1 MQSTACS
8 STDVVAAT
16 FLDSASQE
24 HVQEILPDRQP
35 ENTPEPERLPNI
47 QTEDIGL
54 WLGGDPVVLVEDDL
68 DCIPPIPVAAGSGSV
83 GEPTS
88 HLPIASKRQR
98 VATPTHT
105 AAPKDRIKWVGSIPF
120 VQSGVTGVVHSGR
133 CSMNKLSHANGSI
146 SVVCQQSCCI
156 FSGQA
161 HAGLCDCLCHIF
173 AQSYRARNGP
183 H

>member
-54 WLGGDPVVLVEDDL
+54 WLGGDPVLVSPHLIYPLLQKDKGL
-68 DCIPPIPVAAGSGSV
+68 LHPQILLRPKTGSSGWVAFLLYSQV
-83 GEPTS
+83 
-88 HLPIASKRQR
+88 
-98 VATPTHT
+98 
-105 AAPKDRIKWVGSIPF
+105 
-120 VQSGVTGVVHSGR
+120 
-133 CSMNKLSHANGSI
+133 
-146 SVVCQQSCCI
+146 
-156 FSGQA
+156 
-161 HAGLCDCLCHIF
+161 
-173 AQSYRARNGP
+173 
-183 H
+183 